1 MLKETITYHDLDG
14 NEITEDFYFNLYE
27 SEIVELNFSEK
38 GGLEKYIEKI
48 TNAQDMK
55 SLIKLFKD
63 IVLMAYG
70 VRGDDGKT
78 FVKSEESRTAF
89 SQTEAYSILFMKLAQ
104 DDKEATRFI
113 KGVIPNK
120 LAQPQDKLPK
130 KGKIQKLTAKEAEVV
145 E

>member
-14 NEITEDFYFNLYE
+14 NEITEDFWFNLFE

-48 TNAQDMK
+48 TKAQDMK
-55 SLIKLFKD
+55 ELIRLFKD
-63 IVLMAYG
+63 VVLMAYG

-78 FVKSEESRTAF
+78 FVKTDEAKKAF
-89 SQTEAYSILFMKLAQ
+89 SQTEAYSVLFMKLAT
-104 DDKEATRFI
+104 DDQEAARFI
-113 KGVIPNK
+113 KAVCPK
-120 LAQPQDKLPK
+120 KMTQPQDKLPK
-130 KGKIQKLTAKEAEVV
+130 KGKVTKIGTKESDE